1 MSLLAIIG
9 RLPAISIAELES
21 VFGPESIRRIE
32 SHAVE
37 LETNIISSDIFES
50 IGGTLKVA
58 QQLRRTP
65 NTNWHIVTKNVEEL
79 ISEIA
84 GQMPEGKATL
94 GISVHGLNVNARQIN
109 GTALALKKALKKSG
123 RSVRVVPN
131 SEPALNTAQVMHNKL
146 AGPNGIEI
154 IIIKDGNAAVIGRTV
169 WSQNIDDY
177 ARRDQARPMRDARVG
192 MLPPKL
198 AQTII
203 HLAGAKPEINIL
215 DPFCGTGVLLQEA
228 LLMGCRAIGSDIEPR
243 MIEYSK
249 GNLKWL
255 GRDNYSLTIADAT
268 SHTWQEKFDAIASET
283 YLGRPLTSLPSS
295 ETLNKII
302 QDCNTIHKKFLQNVA
317 RQTKSGFRMCVAVP
331 AWKTRNSFK
340 HLPVLDHLEELG
352 YNRLSFVHAN
362 NSELIYHRE
371 GQIVARELVVLI
383 KK

>member
-94 GISVHGLNVNARQIN
+94 GISVNGLNVNARQIN

-131 SEPALNTAQVMHNKL
+131 SEP
-146 AGPNGIEI
+146 
-154 IIIKDGNAAVIGRTV
+154 
-169 WSQNIDDY
+169 
-177 ARRDQARPMRDARVG
+177 
-192 MLPPKL
+192 
-198 AQTII
+198 
-203 HLAGAKPEINIL
+203 
-215 DPFCGTGVLLQEA
+215 
-228 LLMGCRAIGSDIEPR
+228 
-243 MIEYSK
+243 
-249 GNLKWL
+249 
-255 GRDNYSLTIADAT
+255 
-268 SHTWQEKFDAIASET
+268 
-283 YLGRPLTSLPSS
+283 
-295 ETLNKII
+295 
-302 QDCNTIHKKFLQNVA
+302 
-317 RQTKSGFRMCVAVP
+317 
-331 AWKTRNSFK
+331 
-340 HLPVLDHLEELG
+340 
-352 YNRLSFVHAN
+352 
-362 NSELIYHRE
+362 
-371 GQIVARELVVLI
+371 
-383 KK
+383 